1 MPSSLGPE
9 DKAESA
15 AAGPTGGARP
25 RLHLSRRGGSPGG
38 GARARLPGAGERGG
52 GGRAPLEPPGCG
64 FQDADLPGGAGRA
77 RGVRVSAENPA
88 PAPTR
93 PRAAEGER
101 GPGRRSRPVG
111 QRPGAARGA
120 EARGDSPRKSPPLY
134 RLLWGPT
141 PGTVSAAPRALRAFR
156 P

>member
-1 MPSSLGPE
+1 MGERAPV
-9 DKAESA
+9 
-15 AAGPTGGARP
+15 
-25 RLHLSRRGGSPGG
+25 SPGLESEGVG
-38 GARARLPGAGERGG
+38 GARARA
-52 GGRAPLEPPGCG
+52 LEPPGCG
-64 FQDADLPGGAGRA
+64 FQDAGLPAGLPGGAGRA